1 MELKRLEAL
10 GLTPKEV
17 DVYIALLGA
26 ESASISKLMAD
37 ANVSRKSIY
46 EILQKLLDKGLVKY
60 TIQDNKKKFA
70 AVSPERFLDILKE
83 KQRSI
88 EGILPDLLTKYKE
101 KKEETTVNVFLGKEG
116 MKAITKNI
124 LNVGTPFCALAYE
137 GKIFDFLK
145 YYMPQFMKERE
156 KRKIH
161 AKIIYCESFRE
172 TNIRPP
178 LSKIKYVSNKMSS
191 PISLVI
197 YGDNI
202 NILIF
207 SDTPLAI
214 HIKSKEIAHSFMNY
228 FNLMW
233 AMGKK

>member
-88 EGILPDLLTKYKE
+88 YL
-101 KKEETTVNVFLGKEG
+101 
-116 MKAITKNI
+116 
-124 LNVGTPFCALAYE
+124 
-137 GKIFDFLK
+137 
-145 YYMPQFMKERE
+145 
-156 KRKIH
+156 
-161 AKIIYCESFRE
+161 
-172 TNIRPP
+172 
-178 LSKIKYVSNKMSS
+178 
-191 PISLVI
+191 
-197 YGDNI
+197 
-202 NILIF
+202 
-207 SDTPLAI
+207 
-214 HIKSKEIAHSFMNY
+214 
-228 FNLMW
+228 
-233 AMGKK
+233 